1 MSRYN
6 LQHLGLATMQK
17 ITLLVMSLF
26 LVCACEAQTPQ
37 TTNQPKLEASFTL
50 ENYFSSSK
58 ALDQKVEEVFK
69 TMNDQERVAQM
80 IIASLGK
87 LGKPYA
93 AVEPLVKNKQIG
105 GIIFLSGDPKE
116 FEGKIEEINTIHSN
130 WPMLMSMDAEPS
142 LFNRRMPGTPKMSN
156 TADLKNT
163 EQVEQAVTT
172 IDQTL
177 KRVGFQQNFAP
188 VIDLSAENEAIGNRT
203 FGSDSATVIPLAQ
216 AFVRATQKDQI
227 IATAKHF
234 PGHGRVSGDT
244 HKKLVFIDGE
254 MTEVNLYKPMIEA
267 GVISIMVGH
276 IAIENNEK
284 YNTSG
289 MPSTLSKPI
298 VTDLLRREMNFKG
311 IIITDA
317 MNMGAVSEIPECGVK
332 AALAG
337 CDMILMP
344 VDEIGT
350 LNGILR
356 EMELDPN
363 FQEQVYTSV
372 KRIIRAKICLGMR
385 F

>member
-1 MSRYN
+1 MSRHN
-6 LQHLGLATMQK
+6 LQHLRLATMQK
-17 ITLLVMSLF
+17 ITLLLMSLV
-26 LVCACEAQTPQ
+26 LVCACEAQEPKTNSQPQ
-37 TTNQPKLEASFTL
+37 IEASFTL
-50 ENYFSSSK
+50 ENYFSANK
-58 ALDQKVEEVFK
+58 VLDRKVDEAFNN
-69 TMNDQERVAQM
+69 MNDQERVAQM

-93 AVEPLVKNKQIG
+93 AVKPLVKNKQIG

-116 FEGKIEEINTIHSN
+116 FELKIKEINGVHDN
-130 WPMLMSMDAEPS
+130 WPLLMSMDAEPS
-142 LFNRRMPGTPKMSN
+142 LFNRRMPGTKEMSK
-156 TADLKNT
+156 TAELKNE
-163 EQVEQAVTT
+163 EQVETAVSI

-177 KRVGFQQNFAP
+177 KQVGFQQNFAP

-276 IAIENNEK
+276 IAVENNEK
-284 YNTSG
+284 YNTEG
-289 MPSTLSKPI
+289 MPSTLSKKI
-298 VTDLLRREMNFKG
+298 VANLLRREMGFNG

-350 LNGILR
+350 LKGILR
-356 EMELDPN
+356 EMEADPN
-363 FQEQVYTSV
+363 FQEQIYTSV
-372 KRIIRAKICLGMR
+372 KRIIRAKICLGMK

>member
-1 MSRYN
+1 MLRYN
-6 LQHLGLATMQK
+6 LQQLGLMHMQK
-17 ITLLVMSLF
+17 FTLLILSLLMIF
-26 LVCACEAQTPQ
+26 SCEAQTPQ
-37 TTNQPKLEASFTL
+37 ASKQPQLQASFTL
-50 ENYFSSSK
+50 EDYFSKSK
-58 ALDQKVEEVFK
+58 TLEQKVDEAFNK
-69 TMNDQERVAQM
+69 LNDQERVAQM

-87 LGKPYA
+87 LGKPYP
-93 AVEPLVKNKQIG
+93 AVKTLIQEKQIG
-105 GIIFLSGDPKE
+105 GVIFLSGDPQD
-116 FEGKIEEINTIHSN
+116 FEARINEINGLHTN

-142 LFNRRMPGTPKMSN
+142 LFNRRMPGTPEMAK

-163 EQVEQAVTT
+163 KEVEAAVTT

-177 KRVGFQQNFAP
+177 RKVGFQQNFAP

-203 FGSDSATVIPLAQ
+203 FGSDSATVVPLAQ
-216 AFVRATQKDQI
+216 AFVKATQKDQI
-227 IATAKHF
+227 IATVKHF

-244 HKKLVFIDGE
+244 HKKLVFIDGK

-276 IAIENNEK
+276 IAIENNAK
-284 YNTSG
+284 YNTGG

-298 VTDLLRREMNFKG
+298 VSELLRKEMHFNG

-317 MNMGAVSEIPECGVK
+317 MNMGAVSKIEECGVK

-344 VDEIGT
+344 VDELGT
-350 LNGILR
+350 LKGILK
-356 EMELDPN
+356 EMESDPL

-372 KRIIRAKICLGMR
+372 KRIIRAKICLGME